1 MAEKSDSF
9 VQAANEYFDALIKS
23 RFIEMFGD
31 VYVGTGRWEKQSFC
45 DIVEF
50 NPKKSELPAED
61 FDVSFVPME
70 CVGTDNSMVPQCT
83 KKKSE
88 VIKGYTYFKNN
99 DVVIAKITP
108 CFENGKIA
116 VAHDLLNGVGFGT
129 TEFHVARPK
138 EGISNPIWI
147 LNLLLLN
154 SLKTNANQNMTGSAG
169 QKRIQTDYFKRLM
182 VEVPPIELQNQF
194 ADFVRQVDKSKFTCF
209 R

>member
-1 MAEKSDSF
+1 M
-9 VQAANEYFDALIKS
+9 
-23 RFIEMFGD
+23 
-31 VYVGTGRWEKQSFC
+31 GTGRWEKQSFC

-70 CVGTDNSMVPQCT
+70 CVSTDNSMVPQCT

-138 EGISNPIWI
+138 EGTSNPIWI

-154 SLKTNANQNMTGSAG
+154 SLKINANQNMTGSAG

-194 ADFVRQVDKSKFTCF
+194 ADFVRQVDKSKFILSRMAELLGLSTESDCSHVQALL
-209 R
+209 